1 MDSPMQSDANPPIIS
16 VSNLRKQ
23 YDFTHGHRWGLF
35 GPRRKRAAKDGY
47 VALRDISFEIRRGEA
62 VGLIGKN
69 GAGKSTLL
77 QILTGTLQPSSGS
90 VHVRGRVS
98 ALLELGAGF
107 NPEFTGRENVRLI
120 AAALGM
126 TRDEIDAKYA
136 LIEQFADIGDFIDRP
151 TKSYSSGML
160 VRLAFSLQVHVD
172 PDILIVDEALSVG
185 DVFFQQ
191 KCITKIREILSRGVT
206 LLFVSHGLN
215 SVKSLCDRAIF
226 LQGGQVVADGPAD
239 EVCDL
244 YQNSLTTISAQA
256 RDEAV
261 AFAAMAGATEGE
273 SVVRAAGR
281 TERINDPTFEQ
292 RLSQRSGGGELV
304 FTGIE
309 IRDHQDQVVHAIE
322 QCGEV
327 KLRVEMLATQD
338 IPAGAC
344 PGILIRDANGVDL
357 IGLNSNFHN
366 RYLPAMQAG
375 QRFVWEIVAHL
386 PLSRGYYSLHGGIKP
401 TPDSPYFYDR
411 CFSMAVLEIMGNPLS
426 WGDYGGRVIHP
437 ATELNLYTLD

>member
-1 MDSPMQSDANPPIIS
+1 MQSDSNAPIIS
-16 VSNLRKQ
+16 LSDVRKQ

-35 GPRRKRAAKDGY
+35 GPRRKETTKDGY
-47 VALRDISFEIRRGEA
+47 VALRDISFEVRRGEA
-62 VGLIGKN
+62 VGLIGRN

-90 VHVRGRVS
+90 VQVNGRVS

-107 NPEFTGRENVRLI
+107 NPEFTGRENVLLN

-126 TRDEIDAKYA
+126 TRSEIEAKYA
-136 LIEQFADIGDFIDRP
+136 MIEQFADIGDFIDRP

-160 VRLAFSLQVHVD
+160 VRLAFALQVHVD

-191 KCITKIREILSRGVT
+191 KCITKIREILDRGVT
-206 LLFVSHGLN
+206 LFFVSHGLN

-226 LQGGQVVADGPAD
+226 LQGGQIVADGAAD

-244 YQNSLTTISAQA
+244 YQNSLTTMSLRA
-256 RDEAV
+256 REEAV
-261 AFAAMAGATEGE
+261 AFAAMAGAAEGE
-273 SVVRAAGR
+273 SVVQASGR
-281 TERINDPTFEQ
+281 TERLNDPTFDQ
-292 RLSQRSGGGELV
+292 RLTQRSGGGELM

-309 IRDHQDQVVHAIE
+309 IRDNRDQVVHAIE
-322 QCGEV
+322 QCGDV
-327 KLRVEMLATQD
+327 KVRIELLANEA

-344 PGILIRDANGVDL
+344 VGILIRDANGVDL
-357 IGLNSNFHN
+357 IGLNSNFQN
-366 RYLPAMQAG
+366 RCLPAMAAG
-375 QRFVWEIVAHL
+375 ARFVWEIVAHL
-386 PLSRGYYSLHGGIKP
+386 PLSRGYYSLHGGVKP

-411 CFSMAVLEIMGNPLS
+411 CFSMAVLEVLGNPLS
-426 WGDYGGRVIHP
+426 WGDYGGRVIHS

>member
-1 MDSPMQSDANPPIIS
+1 MQSDSSVPIIS
-16 VSNLRKQ
+16 LSDVRKQ

-35 GPRRKRAAKDGY
+35 GPRRKATTKDGY
-47 VALRDISFEIRRGEA
+47 VALRDISFEVRRGEA
-62 VGLIGKN
+62 VGLIGRN

-90 VHVRGRVS
+90 VQVNGRVS

-107 NPEFTGRENVRLI
+107 NPEFTGRENVLLN

-126 TRDEIDAKYA
+126 TRSEIEAKYA
-136 LIEQFADIGDFIDRP
+136 MIEQFADIGDFIDRP

-160 VRLAFSLQVHVD
+160 VRLAFALQVHVD

-191 KCITKIREILSRGVT
+191 KCITKIREILDRGVT
-206 LLFVSHGLN
+206 LFFVSHGLN

-226 LQGGQVVADGPAD
+226 LQGGQIVADGPAD

-244 YQNSLTTISAQA
+244 YQNSLTTMSLRA
-256 RDEAV
+256 REEAV

-273 SVVRAAGR
+273 SVVLASGR
-281 TERINDPTFEQ
+281 TERLNDPTFDQ
-292 RLSQRSGGGELV
+292 RLTQRSGGGELM

-309 IRDHQDQVVHAIE
+309 IRDHRDQVVHAIE
-322 QCGEV
+322 QCGDV
-327 KLRVEMLATQD
+327 KVRIELLANEA

-344 PGILIRDANGVDL
+344 VGILIRDANGVDL
-357 IGLNSNFHN
+357 IGLNSNFQN
-366 RYLPAMQAG
+366 RCLPAMEAG
-375 QRFVWEIVAHL
+375 ARFVWEIVAHL
-386 PLSRGYYSLHGGIKP
+386 PLSRGYYSLHGGVKP
-401 TPDSPYFYDR
+401 SPDSPYFYDR
-411 CFSMAVLEIMGNPLS
+411 CFSMAVLEVLGNPLS
-426 WGDYGGRVIHP
+426 WGDYGGRVIHS

>member
-1 MDSPMQSDANPPIIS
+1 MQSDASAPIIS
-16 VSNLRKQ
+16 VKDLRKQ

-35 GPRRKRAAKDGY
+35 GPRRKTASRDGY
-47 VALRDISFEIRRGEA
+47 VALRDISFDVKRGEA

-107 NPEFTGRENVRLI
+107 NPEYTGRENVRLT

-126 TRDEIDAKYA
+126 SRSEIEAKYD
-136 LIEQFADIGDFIDRP
+136 LIEKFADIGDFIDRP

-160 VRLAFSLQVHVD
+160 VRLAFALQVHVD

-191 KCITKIREILSRGVT
+191 KCITKIREILDRGVT
-206 LLFVSHGLN
+206 LFFVSHGLN
-215 SVKSLCDRAIF
+215 SVKSLCKRAIF
-226 LQGGQVVADGPAD
+226 LQGGQIVADGPAD

-244 YQNSLTTISAQA
+244 YQNSLTTMSARA

-261 AFAAMAGATEGE
+261 AFAAMAGAAEGE
-273 SVVRAAGR
+273 AVAQVMGR
-281 TERINDPTFEQ
+281 TAHIDDPTFAQ

-309 IRDHQDQVVHAIE
+309 IRDHKDQVVHAIE
-322 QCGEV
+322 QCGEI
-327 KLRVEMLATQD
+327 KMRVELLANQD

-344 PGILIRDANGVDL
+344 VGILIRDANGLDL

-366 RYLPAMQAG
+366 RCLPAMQAG
-375 QRFVWEIVAHL
+375 SRFVWEIVAHL
-386 PLSRGYYSLHGGIKP
+386 PLARGYYSLHGGIKP
-401 TPDSPYFYDR
+401 APDSPYFYDR
-411 CFSMAVLEIMGNPLS
+411 CFSMAVLEIMGNPVN
-426 WGDYGGRVIHP
+426 WGDYGGRVIH
-437 ATELNLYTLD
+437 AASELNLYSLD

>member
-1 MDSPMQSDANPPIIS
+1 MQSDSNAPIIS

-35 GPRRKRAAKDGY
+35 GPRRKTASKDGF
-47 VALRDISFEIRRGEA
+47 VALRDISFQVKRGEA
-62 VGLIGKN
+62 VGLIGRN

-77 QILTGTLQPSSGS
+77 QILTGTLQPTSGE
-90 VHVRGRVS
+90 VQINGRVS

-107 NPEFTGRENVRLI
+107 NPEFTGRENVRLT

-126 TRDEIDAKYA
+126 SRSEIEAKYP

-191 KCITKIREILSRGVT
+191 KCITKIREILDRGVT
-206 LLFVSHGLN
+206 LFFVSHGLN

-226 LQGGQVVADGPAD
+226 LQGGQMVADGPAD

-244 YQNSLTTISAQA
+244 YQNSLTSISARA
-256 RDEAV
+256 REEAI
-261 AFAAMAGATEGE
+261 AFAAMAGAADSDAVMKSSGSTEHI
-273 SVVRAAGR
+273 V
-281 TERINDPTFEQ
+281 DPGFEQ

-309 IRDHQDQVVHAIE
+309 IRDEKDQVVHAIE

-327 KLRVEMLATQD
+327 KLRVELQANED
-338 IPAGAC
+338 IPAG
-344 PGILIRDANGVDL
+344 GSVGLLIRDANGVDL

-366 RYLPAMQAG
+366 RSLPEMKAG
-375 QRFVWEIVAHL
+375 TRHVWEIVAHL
-386 PLSRGYYSLHGGIKP
+386 PLARGYYSLHGGIKP

-411 CFSMAVLEIMGNPLS
+411 CFSMAVLEILGNPVS

>member
-1 MDSPMQSDANPPIIS
+1 MQSDSNDPIIVVEHLS
-16 VSNLRKQ
+16 KQ

-35 GPRRKRAAKDGY
+35 GPRRKQTSKDGY
-47 VALRDISFEIRRGEA
+47 VALRDISFSVARGEA

-77 QILTGTLQPSSGS
+77 QILTGTLQPSGGS
-90 VHVRGRVS
+90 VRVNGRVS

-107 NPEFTGRENVRLI
+107 NPEFTGRENVRLT

-126 TRDEIDAKYA
+126 TRAQIDEKYA

-151 TKSYSSGML
+151 TKTYSSGML
-160 VRLAFSLQVHVD
+160 VRLAFALQVHVD

-191 KCITKIREILSRGVT
+191 KCITKIREIMDRGVT
-206 LLFVSHGLN
+206 LFFVSHGLN
-215 SVKSLCDRAIF
+215 SVKSLCQRAIY
-226 LQGGQVVADGPAD
+226 LQGGTVVADGPAD

-244 YQNSLTTISAQA
+244 YQNSLTTISARA

-261 AFAAMAGATEGE
+261 AFAAMAGSGTGDAVVQAT
-273 SVVRAAGR
+273 RP
-281 TERINDPTFEQ
+281 TTRIDDPTFDQ
-292 RLSQRSGGGELV
+292 RVTQRSGGGELV

-309 IRDHQDQVVHAIE
+309 IRDHKDVVTHAIE

-327 KLRVEMLATQD
+327 KVRIEMLATQD
-338 IPAGAC
+338 IPAGGSL
-344 PGILIRDANGVDL
+344 GILIRDANGVDL
-357 IGLNSNFHN
+357 IGLNSNFQN
-366 RYLPAMQAG
+366 RYLPAMRSG
-375 QRFVWEIVAHL
+375 ERYVWEVVTHL
-386 PLSRGYYSLHGGIKP
+386 PLARGYYSIHGGVKP

-411 CFSMAVLEIMGNPLS
+411 CFSMSVLEIMGNPVS
-426 WGDYGGRVIHP
+426 WGDYGGRVIHQ

>member
-1 MDSPMQSDANPPIIS
+1 MQSDSNVPIIS

-35 GPRRKRAAKDGY
+35 GPRRKPASKDGY
-47 VALRDISFEIRRGEA
+47 VALRDISFQVRRGEA
-62 VGLIGKN
+62 VGLIGRN

-77 QILTGTLQPSSGS
+77 QILTGTLQPSSGT
-90 VHVRGRVS
+90 VRVNGRVS

-107 NPEFTGRENVRLI
+107 NPEFTGRENVRLT

-126 TRDEIDAKYA
+126 SRSEIEAKYP

-191 KCITKIREILSRGVT
+191 KCITKIREILDRGVT
-206 LLFVSHGLN
+206 LFFVSHGLN

-244 YQNSLTTISAQA
+244 YQNSLTSISARA
-256 RDEAV
+256 REEAI
-261 AFAAMAGATEGE
+261 AFAAMAGAADSDAVMQSCG
-273 SVVRAAGR
+273 S
-281 TERINDPTFEQ
+281 TERIVDPSFEQ

-309 IRDHQDQVVHAIE
+309 IRDEKDQVVHAIE

-327 KLRVEMLATQD
+327 KLRVEMLANED
-338 IPAGAC
+338 IPAGGAV
-344 PGILIRDANGVDL
+344 GLLIRDANGVDL

-366 RYLPAMQAG
+366 RSLPAIKAG
-375 QRFVWEIVAHL
+375 TRHVWEIVAHL
-386 PLSRGYYSLHGGIKP
+386 PLARGYYSLHGGIKP

-411 CFSMAVLEIMGNPLS
+411 CFSMAVLEILGNPVS

>member
-1 MDSPMQSDANPPIIS
+1 MDSQMQSDLNEPIIS
-16 VSNLRKQ
+16 VTNLRKQ

-35 GPRRKRAAKDGY
+35 GPRRKRDSKDGY
-47 VALRDISFEIRRGEA
+47 VALHDISFSVRRGEA
-62 VGLIGKN
+62 VGVIGKN

-90 VHVRGRVS
+90 VRVNGRVS
-98 ALLELGAGF
+98 ALLELGGGF
-107 NPEFTGRENVRLI
+107 NPEFTGRENVRLT

-126 TRDEIDAKYA
+126 PRNEIDEKYA
-136 LIEQFADIGDFIDRP
+136 QIEQFADIGDFIDRP
-151 TKSYSSGML
+151 VKTYSSGML
-160 VRLAFSLQVHVD
+160 VRLAFALQVHVD

-191 KCITKIREILSRGVT
+191 KCITKIREILARGVT
-206 LLFVSHGLN
+206 LFFVSHGLN
-215 SVKSLCDRAIF
+215 SVKSLCQRAIY
-226 LQGGQVVADGPAD
+226 LRGGTIVADGPAD
-239 EVCDL
+239 DVCDL
-244 YQNSLTTISAQA
+244 YQNSLTTLSMSA

-261 AFAAMAGATEGE
+261 AFAAMAGSGEGD
-273 SVVRAAGR
+273 SVVEATRSA
-281 TERINDPTFEQ
+281 ERIHDPTFEQ

-309 IRDHQDQVVHAIE
+309 IRDDKNEVVHAIE

-327 KLRVEMLATQD
+327 RLRVEMQANQD

-344 PGILIRDANGVDL
+344 IGMLIRDANGVDL

-366 RYLPAMQAG
+366 RYLPPMQSG
-375 QRFVWEIVAHL
+375 KRYVWEVVTHL
-386 PLSRGYYSLHGGIKP
+386 PLARGYYSVHGGVKP

-411 CFSMAVLEIMGNPLS
+411 CFSMAVLEVIGNPVS
-426 WGDYGGRVIHP
+426 WGDYGGRVIHQ

>member
-1 MDSPMQSDANPPIIS
+1 MQSDSNAPIIS

-35 GPRRKRAAKDGY
+35 GPRRKSASKDGY
-47 VALRDISFEIRRGEA
+47 VALRDISFQVRRGEA
-62 VGLIGKN
+62 VGLIGRN

-77 QILTGTLQPSSGS
+77 QILTGTLQPTSGT
-90 VHVRGRVS
+90 VEVRGRVS

-107 NPEFTGRENVRLI
+107 NPEFTGRENVRLT

-126 TRDEIDAKYA
+126 SRSEIEAKYP

-191 KCITKIREILSRGVT
+191 KCITKIREILDRGVT
-206 LLFVSHGLN
+206 LFFVSHGLN

-244 YQNSLTTISAQA
+244 YQNSLTSISARA

-261 AFAAMAGATEGE
+261 AFAAMAGTAEGDA
-273 SVVRAAGR
+273 VVQPAGS
-281 TERINDPTFEQ
+281 TERINDPGFEQ

-304 FTGIE
+304 FTGVE
-309 IRDHQDQVVHAIE
+309 IRDHNDHVVHAIE

-327 KLRVEMLATQD
+327 KLRVELLANED
-338 IPAGAC
+338 IPPGAC
-344 PGILIRDANGVDL
+344 VGLLIRDANGVDL

-366 RYLPAMQAG
+366 RSLPGMKAG
-375 QRFVWEIVAHL
+375 TRHVWEVVAHL
-386 PLSRGYYSLHGGIKP
+386 PLARGYYSLHGGVKP
-401 TPDSPYFYDR
+401 AADSPYFYDR
-411 CFSMAVLEIMGNPLS
+411 CFSMGVLEILGNPVN